1 MLEAGRSQ
9 KKPPGVFLRGFVAAV
24 VLALPGCHS
33 AGQYGYARSYAPLSD
48 EEDAAEGTK
57 EYDPVM
63 IEREPGSWRG
73 QTISIF
79 GVVKQRSQAPAGNAY
94 LTLSVRTLA
103 DRNLCDQMDEDTCRV
118 TVSDHEFAVLHAV
131 VKLRP
136 EDDLGKQSLAAGSL
150 VRVIGKL
157 TDGVDKTDGMQVLKG
172 SYYRHWPRNFFVT
185 MADRDHMRL

>member
-1 MLEAGRSQ
+1 MLEAGRS
-9 KKPPGVFLRGFVAAV
+9 KRKCSSAVAVAA
-24 VLALPGCHS
+24 LALAACHS
-33 AGQYGYARSYAPLSD
+33 AGPYGYARSYSPLSE

-73 QTISIF
+73 QRLSIF
-79 GVVKQRSQAPAGNAY
+79 GVVKQRSQAPGGNAY

-103 DRNLCDQMDEDTCRV
+103 TRNLCDQMDEDTCRV
-118 TVSDHEFAVLHAV
+118 TVSDHEFAVLHAI

-136 EDDLGKQSLAAGSL
+136 EDDLGKQSLAPGSL

-172 SYYRHWPRNFFVT
+172 NYYRHWPRNFYVT

>member
-1 MLEAGRSQ
+1 MLEAGRS
-9 KKPPGVFLRGFVAAV
+9 KRKCSGAVALAA
-24 VLALPGCHS
+24 LALAACHS
-33 AGQYGYARSYAPLSD
+33 AGPYGYARSYSPLSE

-73 QTISIF
+73 QRLSIF
-79 GVVKQRSQAPAGNAY
+79 GVVKQRSQAPGGNAY

-103 DRNLCDQMDEDTCRV
+103 TRNLCDQMDEDTCRV
-118 TVSDHEFAVLHAV
+118 TVSDHEFAVLHAI

-136 EDDLGKQSLAAGSL
+136 EDDLGKQSLAPGSL
-150 VRVIGKL
+150 VRVVGTL

-172 SYYRHWPRNFFVT
+172 NYYRHWPRNFYVT